1 MVSQEPAKL
10 SYLLWVVWVRI
21 PVSPPKVPRMG
32 RKGLNERL
40 KRPLLSPN
48 YGGLTRPA
56 VSLVLKTSG
65 ARDGMGID
73 TSALRHIY
81 LIYG

>member
-1 MVSQEPAKL
+1 
-10 SYLLWVVWVRI
+10 
-21 PVSPPKVPRMG
+21 MG

-73 TSALRHIY
+73 TSALRHICRERSHSFFNVGSVDVLTLTVLAAVQRMY
-81 LIYG
+81 LIFG

>member
-1 MVSQEPAKL
+1 
-10 SYLLWVVWVRI
+10 
-21 PVSPPKVPRMG
+21 MG

-73 TSALRHIY
+73 TSALRHIRRERAP
-81 LIYG
+81 LFFDIGSVDVLTLTVLAAFNVFI

>member
-1 MVSQEPAKL
+1 
-10 SYLLWVVWVRI
+10 
-21 PVSPPKVPRMG
+21 MG

-73 TSALRHIY
+73 TSALRHICRERAHSFFNIGSVDV
-81 LIYG
+81 LTLTVPAAFNIFI